1 MKSNIKFFLLGVF
14 TSIALILG
22 AYFWSIEKMIKVHVT
37 ESPLMLSSSEVH
49 STYTLLP
56 AGTTLYFD
64 KAMPEGFTRYKV
76 YINLEKSLND
86 LKLSPLK
93 DPTLIDPIWAD
104 ALQKE
109 DLKRIIAT
117 YPITRSELSR
127 MLNSPYLSKSDIE
140 EVLKDHIKTK

>member
-1 MKSNIKFFLLGVF
+1 MV
-14 TSIALILG
+14 
-22 AYFWSIEKMIKVHVT
+22 KVHVT
-37 ESPLMLSSSEVH
+37 ESPFSNFPALRCIAH
-49 STYTLLP
+49 TPFWP

-76 YINLEKSLND
+76 YINLEKSPLND
-86 LKLSPLK
+86 LRLSPLK

-117 YPITRSELSR
+117 YPITKSELSK
-127 MLNSPYLSKSDIE
+127 MLNSPLFEQIRY
-140 EVLKDHIKTK
+140 